1 MKTYTRFIQEEKTR
15 RIGKRQPD
23 TIYVHKE
30 YTKEAGVPQDL
41 LDTAKK
47 HLPKDH
53 QYEVIKYNYKDGSI
67 SFIGSPDFNESP
79 EPIVGDAIKVN
90 ADGKL
95 TITKQK
101 KDPQIYHHK
110 WEMVGDDYS
119 GFDVEE
125 SKERSRRWR
134 EVVAGDKAVLSRIGT
149 KSYWEREVVP
159 KL

>member
-1 MKTYTRFIQEEKTR
+1 MKTYHEFLHEAKTR

-23 TIYVHKE
+23 TIYVHKD
-30 YTKEAGVPQDL
+30 YAKEAGVPKDL
-41 LDTAKK
+41 LDAAKK

-67 SFIGSPDFNESP
+67 SFIGSPDFNESS
-79 EPIVGDAIKVN
+79 EPIVGDTIKVSS
-90 ADGKL
+90 DGRL

-110 WEMVGDDYS
+110 WKMVGDDYTR
-119 GFDVEE
+119 FDVDE
-125 SKERSRRWR
+125 SKERSRHWR
-134 EVVAGDKAVLSRIGT
+134 EVVAGNKEILSRIGT